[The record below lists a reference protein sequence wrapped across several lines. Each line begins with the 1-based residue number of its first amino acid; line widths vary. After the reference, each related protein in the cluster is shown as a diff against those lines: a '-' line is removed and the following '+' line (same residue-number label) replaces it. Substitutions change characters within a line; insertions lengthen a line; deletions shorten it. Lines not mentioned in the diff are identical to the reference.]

1 MKIYSSLVLLCFLVF
16 SCKDEILPKPKS
28 YLKLKYPIASYSKVQ
43 TSCPYTFEISN
54 QSKLAVQNNCWV
66 KIEYPKLKATVHI
79 TYREIT
85 GNLNEILL
93 DVEKL
98 TYDHTLKADEI
109 PTAVIYENFDKEV
122 YGKVNNVI
130 GNVASNI
137 QFSATDST
145 KHMLSGALYFYVKPN
160 YDSILPAIKYI
171 EKDMIHLIETLEW
184 K

>member
-1 MKIYSSLVLLCFLVF
+1 MKNFSVLFFLCFLIS
-16 SCKDEILPKPKS
+16 SCQGEILPKPKP
-28 YLKLKYPIASYSKVQ
+28 YLKLQYPIARYSKVQ
-43 TSCPYTFEISN
+43 ADCPYSFEVSN
-54 QSKLAVQNNCWV
+54 EAQFYFQNNCWV

-79 TYREIT
+79 TYQEVSN
-85 GNLNEILL
+85 NLNEILK

-98 TYDHTLKADEI
+98 TYEHTIKADEI
-109 PTAVIYENFDKEV
+109 PTAVTYENFNKRV
-122 YGKVNNVI
+122 FGKVNNVI

-145 KHMLSGALYFYVKPN
+145 KHVLSGALYFYVKPN
-160 YDSILPAIKYI
+160 YDSILPAINYI